1 MRPKPKKP
9 KPKKAKP
16 RSPSP
21 SMRSKTRALSEEHHL
36 MNLVIS
42 IV

>member
-9 KPKKAKP
+9 KPRKVKP

-21 SMRSKTRALSEEHHL
+21 TMRSKARALGEEHHL